1 MMEGW
6 RRSSRG
12 RDLQLTPELDNQS
25 LRTPSPALGMPTFP
39 MAGAIF
45 KAAAVLEQ
53 GVVRPSRT
61 NTVTE
66 LR

>member
-1 MMEGW
+1 MEGW
-6 RRSSRG
+6 KRSSRG
-12 RDLQLTPELDNQS
+12 RDLQLTPELDNQR
-25 LRTPSPALGMPTFP
+25 LLTPSPALGMPTLP

-45 KAAAVLEQ
+45 KAAAVSEQ
-53 GVVRPSRT
+53 GVVRPSGL